1 MNHPQTQ
8 RRLFAYSA
16 AFLFLFSLILT
27 LSAAVRERAWLA
39 EGSVRVDYRWDHW
52 IGFAVWF
59 ALAWIAQRVTSRRLP
74 DADPFLLPVASLL
87 SGWGLLTIWRLDPY
101 FGLRQAI
108 WLVVSMTAFL
118 AALRFPI
125 DLGFLRRY
133 KYLTLLGGILLTAL
147 TLVFGSNPSGFG
159 PRLWIGGADVYLQ
172 PSEPLKLLLVIY
184 LAAYLAD
191 RLPAETFD
199 NLRAQ
204 SFRRMR
210 QASIPLIVPTAVMTG
225 LSLLILIVQRDLG
238 TASIFLLIY
247 TIILFL
253 ATGKR
258 RVLLV
263 TAAGLGLAA
272 LVGYFFVDIIR
283 LRLDAWLNPWA
294 DPSGRSY
301 QIIQSLLSVANG
313 GIFGRGPGIGA
324 PTLVPVAISDFI
336 FTSVAEETG
345 LLGAV
350 GLLGLLGLLL
360 MRGLRAALLAPDRF
374 RRLLAGGLTAYLGVQ
389 SLLILG
395 GNLRLLPLTGV
406 TLPFVS
412 YGGSSLLTSFLAL
425 AILLRAEGQPED
437 EPAPLA
443 TPRPYALLAALFS
456 LGLFASALATGWWA
470 VVRSP
475 DLLARTDNARRSIA
489 DRYVRRGS
497 LLERGNQ
504 FITVTD
510 TNENIFVRE
519 YAYPAL
525 APITG
530 YTHPVYGQAGLEG
543 TLDDYLRGF
552 QGNPSSLIWWHQLV
566 YGTPPPGLD
575 VRLSID
581 LNLQR
586 KADEL
591 LGEHAGAII
600 LLNAQSGEILVMA
613 SHPTYDPNRLD
624 ETGEELRTDPGA
636 PLINRA
642 AQGAYPPGSILD
654 PLLAAN
660 FGPVSNPDAEHRREF
675 YNQLGLYNAPDLRLP
690 VGTPSEFGEIEN
702 LRVSPLQLILAFAPL
717 SNNGIR
723 PAPRIALA
731 VDTPTQGWVIL
742 PANGDPL
749 KVMEEA
755 NAQQAV
761 ESLRVADRPFWRFAS
776 RSNEKDKFF
785 AWFVAGTLPNWQGT
799 PLTLVVLL
807 EEDNA
812 LPLQDLRLANSMGEA
827 LLNEALGP

>member
-1 MNHPQTQ
+1 MNHPQLQ
-8 RRLFAYSA
+8 RRLFGYSA

-27 LSAAVRERAWLA
+27 LSPAVRERHWL
-39 EGSVRVDYRWDHW
+39 VDYRWDHW

-59 ALAWIAQRVTSRRLP
+59 ALTAFASRVTSHRLP
-74 DADPFLLPVASLL
+74 ETDPFLLPAASLL

-101 FGLRQAI
+101 FGARQAI
-108 WLVVSMTAFL
+108 WLVVAITAFML
-118 AALRFPI
+118 VLRFPA
-125 DLGFLRRY
+125 DLSFLRRY
-133 KYLTLLGGILLTAL
+133 KYITLLGGILLTAA

-199 NLRAQ
+199 SLRAK
-204 SFRRMR
+204 SIR
-210 QASIPLIVPTAVMTG
+210 QMVSIPLIVPTIVMTG

-272 LVGYFFVDIIR
+272 LVGYFFVDIIHAR
-283 LRLDAWLNPWA
+283 LEAWLNPWA

-301 QIIQSLLSVANG
+301 QIIQSLLAIANG
-313 GIFGRGPGIGA
+313 GTIGRGAGLGS
-324 PTLVPVAISDFI
+324 PTLVPVALSDFI
-336 FTSVAEETG
+336 YTAIAEETG
-345 LLGAV
+345 LLGV
-350 GLLGLLGLLL
+350 LGLLTLLGLILT
-360 MRGLRAALLAPDRF
+360 RGLHAALLAPDRF
-374 RRLLAGGLTAYLGVQ
+374 QRLLAGGLTAYLGVQ

-412 YGGSSLLTSFLAL
+412 YGGSSLVTSFLAL
-425 AILLRAEGQPED
+425 VLLLRVVSQPED

-443 TPRPYALLAALFS
+443 TSRPYTLLASLFS
-456 LGLFASALATGWWA
+456 LGLFACALATGWWA

-475 DLLARTDNARRSIA
+475 DLLTRTDNARRSIA

-497 LLERGNQ
+497 LLDRGNQ
-504 FITVTD
+504 PITI
-510 TNENIFVRE
+510 TNLKENIFVRE
-519 YAYPAL
+519 YIYPNL
-525 APITG
+525 APVSG
-530 YTHPVYGQAGLEG
+530 YTHPVFGQAGLEA
-543 TLDDYLRGF
+543 TLDGYLRGF
-552 QGNPSSLIWWHQLV
+552 QGNPSSLIWWHHLL

-575 VRLSID
+575 LRLSID
-581 LNLQR
+581 LDLQK

-591 LGEHAGAII
+591 LGGHTGALI
-600 LLNAQSGEILVMA
+600 LLNAQSGEILAMA
-613 SHPTYDPNRLD
+613 SHPTYDPNLLD
-624 ETGEELRTDPGA
+624 EIGDSLRADPSA
-636 PLINRA
+636 PLVNRA
-642 AQGAYPPGSILD
+642 AQGSYPPATLD
-654 PLLAAN
+654 SLIFEQ
-660 FGPVSNPDAEHRREF
+660 FGGF
-675 YNQLGLYNAPDLRLP
+675 YPSSADELRGFYELLGLFTAPDLRLP
-690 VGTPSEFGEIEN
+690 VGSPSVVAEIEQ
-702 LRVSPLQLILAFAPL
+702 LRVSPLQMALAYAPL
-717 SNNGIR
+717 SNKGTR

-742 PANGDPL
+742 PADSEPIQ
-749 KVMEEA
+749 VMDEA
-755 NAQQAV
+755 KAGQV
-761 ESLRVADRPFWRFAS
+761 TESLRISDRSFWGFLSLTR
-776 RSNEKDKFF
+776 EKGKSIT
-785 AWFVAGTLPNWQGT
+785 WFVAGTLPNWQGT

-807 EEDNA
+807 EENNA
-812 LPLQDLRLANSMGEA
+812 PLAKSVGEA
-827 LLNEALGP
+827 LLTEALEP

>member
-1 MNHPQTQ
+1 VNHPQIQ
-8 RRLFAYSA
+8 RRLFGTSA
-16 AFLFLFSLILT
+16 AFLFIFSLILT
-27 LSAAVRERAWLA
+27 LSPAVRERTWSA
-39 EGSVRVDYRWDHW
+39 GFRWDHW
-52 IGFAVWF
+52 IGFAIWL
-59 ALAWIAQRVTSRRLP
+59 ALTWYASRVTSHRFP
-74 DADPFLLPVASLL
+74 ETDPFLLPVAFLL

-101 FGLRQAI
+101 FGMRQAV
-108 WLVVSMTAFL
+108 WLIVSVMAFL
-118 AALRFPI
+118 TALRFPPN
-125 DLGFLRRY
+125 LGFLRRY

-147 TLVFGSNPSGFG
+147 TLVFGANPSGFG

-184 LAAYLAD
+184 LAAYFAD
-191 RLPAETFD
+191 RLPVETFD
-199 NLRAQ
+199 RLRTK
-204 SFRRMR
+204 SIR
-210 QASIPLIVPTAVMTG
+210 QIFSIPLIVPTAVMTG
-225 LSLLILIVQRDLG
+225 LSLLILLVQRDLG

-272 LVGYFFVDIIR
+272 LVGYFFVDIIQVR
-283 LRLDAWLNPWA
+283 LSAWLSPWA

-301 QIIQSLLSVANG
+301 QIIQSLLAIANG
-313 GIFGRGPGIGA
+313 GVFGRGPGIGS
-324 PTLVPVAISDFI
+324 PTLVPVSISDFI
-336 FTSVAEETG
+336 FTSIAEETG

-350 GLLGLLGLLL
+350 GLLCLLGLLL
-360 MRGLRAALLAPDRF
+360 TRGLRAALRAPDRF

-425 AILLRAEGQPED
+425 AILLRAEGPARVGSQSED

-443 TPRPYALLAALFS
+443 SPRPYALLAALFS
-456 LGLFASALATGWWA
+456 LGLFACALATGWWA

-497 LLERGNQ
+497 LLDRGNQ
-504 FITVTD
+504 NITVT
-510 TNENIFVRE
+510 NQIENIFVRA
-519 YAYPAL
+519 YAYPDL

-530 YTHPVYGQAGLEG
+530 YTHPIYGQAGLEG
-543 TLDDYLRGF
+543 TLDDYLRGY
-552 QGNPSSLIWWHQLV
+552 QGNPSSLVWWHQLL

-575 VRLSID
+575 IRLSID
-581 LNLQR
+581 LGLQK

-613 SHPTYDPNRLD
+613 SHPAYDPNRLD
-624 ETGEELRTDPGA
+624 ETGEGLRTDPGA
-636 PLINRA
+636 PLVDRA
-642 AQGAYPPGSILD
+642 AQGTYPPGSILD
-654 PLLAAN
+654 PLLAAR
-660 FGPVSNPDAEHRREF
+660 FGQVSHPDAQQRREF
-675 YNQLGLYNAPDLRLP
+675 YNQLGLYSAPDLRLP
-690 VGTPSEFGEIEN
+690 VGTPSDFGEVEN
-702 LRVSPLQLILAFAPL
+702 LHISPLQLILAFASL
-717 SNNGIR
+717 SNDGVR

-731 VDTPTQGWVIL
+731 VDTPSQGWVIL

-749 KVMEEA
+749 KVLEEA
-755 NAQQAV
+755 QAGQSA
-761 ESLRVADRPFWRFAS
+761 ESMRVPDHPFWRFGA
-776 RSNEKDKFF
+776 RSNEKEKFF
-785 AWFVAGTLPNWQGT
+785 TWFVAGTLPNWQGT

-807 EEDNA
+807 EENNTP
-812 LPLQDLRLANSMGEA
+812 PLQDIRSANSIGEA
-827 LLNEALGP
+827 LLNEALKP